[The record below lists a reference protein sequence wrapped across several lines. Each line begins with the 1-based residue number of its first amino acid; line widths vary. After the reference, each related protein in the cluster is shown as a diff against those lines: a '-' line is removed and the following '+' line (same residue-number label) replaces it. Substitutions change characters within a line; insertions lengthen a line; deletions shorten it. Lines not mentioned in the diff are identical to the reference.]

1 MNKKLPLQQE
11 AASEEIKQMLAG
23 NHSKHQCVRMLQAL
37 WLFKLNTF
45 EARRSRNVY
54 HLPADIL
61 QLRQQGYE
69 IDTIGETVKAGNSI
83 KHHVDCY
90 VHAS

>member
-11 AASEEIKQMLAG
+11 AASEKIKQMLAG
-23 NHSKHQCVRMLQAL
+23 KHSKQQCVRMLQAL